1 MEHFMIIVNGWKLLT
16 IIKRNSILDVVA
28 VLDPHLEIL
37 NLLYAL
43 VFSLVKDALLD
54 II

>member
-1 MEHFMIIVNGWKLLT
+1 MIIVNGWKLLT

-28 VLDPHLEIL
+28 VLDPQLEIL